1 MVIGK
6 KFATA
11 NFLNF
16 SIKSPFLFYEFK
28 INGLYLQR
36 VRFSELLTLYI
47 KLFLQ
52 SELQR
57 VRFSELFTAADTF
70 KYNSE
75 PLRVRES
82 ALFTSIDNFNY

>member
-36 VRFSELLTLYI
+36 VRFSEL
-47 KLFLQ
+47 
-52 SELQR
+52 
-57 VRFSELFTAADTF
+57 FTAADTF
-70 KYNSE
+70 KNKPK
-75 PLRVRES
+75 PLRVR
-82 ALFTSIDNFNY
+82 